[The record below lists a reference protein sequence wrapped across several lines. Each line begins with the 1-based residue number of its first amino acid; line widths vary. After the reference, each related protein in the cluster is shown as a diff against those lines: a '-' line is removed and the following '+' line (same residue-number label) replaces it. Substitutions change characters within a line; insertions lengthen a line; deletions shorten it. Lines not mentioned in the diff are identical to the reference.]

1 MRDTQLDIYRALLM
15 MYIPCVIHVLYWLG
29 DGREPYMSVLLMEM
43 PLVFFLSGA
52 AFSVSRSRR
61 GLWHTFLNR
70 VKRVV
75 LPYYIYAAVLVG
87 IGLIASLLCLKTG
100 FLRSFP
106 LDITRY
112 GWNDIAA
119 ILLGRDI
126 PQFPFI
132 WHLWFIP
139 TYLILSCTFPL
150 QVKLMKTMNSWLY
163 LAICLLLFGAVLA
176 LTGISLLR
184 QVLCYNVFM
193 VSGYLFYKKLNNR
206 TILLAGATAL
216 VIVLVGVLGFGV
228 DFCPMQGHK
237 FPPDWLFVIYN
248 LFVLCFVALIV
259 SRFTIS
265 NNWLFR
271 IWSERGYNIYLY
283 QSVVFAIVHVLRQQL
298 YCDVASTLVR
308 TMLDAVMVLLLSTG
322 LSYLTY
328 PVERFIMNKLRF

>member
-29 DGREPYMSVLLMEM
+29 DGREPYMSVLLVEM

-52 AFSVSRSRR
+52 AFSVSKSRL

-75 LPYYIYAAVLVG
+75 LPYYIYAAVLVS

-100 FLRSFP
+100 LSQYLP

-112 GWNDIAA
+112 GWNDITA
-119 ILLGRDI
+119 IILGRDI

-139 TYLILSCTFPL
+139 PYLILSCTFPL
-150 QVKLMKTMNSWLY
+150 QVKLMKKMNCWLY
-163 LAICLLLFGAVLA
+163 LAICLLLFLVVQA
-176 LTGISLLR
+176 LTG
-184 QVLCYNVFM
+184 
-193 VSGYLFYKKLNNR
+193 
-206 TILLAGATAL
+206 LLAGATAL
-216 VIVLVGVLGFGV
+216 VIVLVGVLGFGM

-248 LFVLCFVALIV
+248 VFVLCFVALIV

-265 NNWLFR
+265 NNRLFR

-298 YCDVASTLVR
+298 FCDISSPLVR
-308 TMLDAVMVLLLSTG
+308 TMLDAGMVLLLSTG
-322 LSYLTY
+322 LSFLTY

>member
-15 MYIPCVIHVLYWLG
+15 MYIPCVIHVMYWLG
-29 DGREPYMSVLLMEM
+29 NGSEPYLSLLLVEM

-61 GLWHTFLNR
+61 GLWPTFLNR

-75 LPYYIYAAVLVG
+75 LPYYIYAAVLLA
-87 IGLIASLLCLKTG
+87 IGLVVTLLCAKVGRFT
-100 FLRSFP
+100 SWP
-106 LDITRY
+106 IDITRY
-112 GWNDIAA
+112 GWKDVAA
-119 ILLGRDI
+119 VLLCHNI

-139 TYLILSCTFPL
+139 PYLILSCTFPL
-150 QVKLMKTMNSWLY
+150 QTKLMQKTNAWLY
-163 LAICLLLFGAVLA
+163 LAICLALFLIAQA
-176 LTGISLLR
+176 LTSISLLR

-193 VSGYLFYKKLNNR
+193 VSGYLFYRKLNS
-206 TILLAGATAL
+206 TAIALAGAAAL
-216 VIVLVGVLGFGV
+216 AIVLVGVWGLGV

-237 FPPDWLFVIYN
+237 FPPDWMFVMYN
-248 LFVLCFVALIV
+248 LFVLCLIALVV

-265 NNWLFR
+265 NNRFFR

-283 QSVVFAIVHVLRQQL
+283 QSVVFAIVHVLRQKT
-298 YCDVASTLVR
+298 YCDLSAPVR
-308 TMLDAVMVLLLSTG
+308 ALLDAGMVLLLSTG

-328 PVERFIMNKLRF
+328 PVERFVMKKLRF

>member
-308 TMLDAVMVLLLSTG
+308 TMLDAGMVLLLSTG

>member
-1 MRDTQLDIYRALLM
+1 MRDTQLDIYWALLM

-29 DGREPYMSVLLMEM
+29 DGKEPYISVMLVEM
-43 PLVFFLSGA
+43 PLVFSLSGA

-61 GLWHTFLNR
+61 GLWPTFLNR
-70 VKRVV
+70 AKRVV

-100 FLRSFP
+100 FLRSFH

-112 GWNDIAA
+112 GWNDIMA
-119 ILLGRDI
+119 IVLGRDI

-139 TYLILSCTFPL
+139 PYLVLSCTFPL
-150 QVKLMKTMNSWLY
+150 QVKLMKKMNSWLY
-163 LAICLLLFGAVLA
+163 LAICLLLFWVVQAH
-176 LTGISLLR
+176 TGISLLR

-206 TILLAGATAL
+206 TVLLAGATAL
-216 VIVLVGVLGFGV
+216 AIVLVGVLGFGV

-308 TMLDAVMVLLLSTG
+308 TMLDAVMVLSLSTG

>member
-15 MYIPCVIHVLYWLG
+15 MYIPCVIHVMYWLG
-29 DGREPYMSVLLMEM
+29 DGREPYMSILLVEM

-52 AFSVSRSRR
+52 AFSVSKSRR
-61 GLWHTFLNR
+61 GLWHTLLNR

-75 LPYYIYAAVLVG
+75 LPYYIYAAVLVS

-100 FLRSFP
+100 LSQYLP

-119 ILLGRDI
+119 IILGRDI

-139 TYLILSCTFPL
+139 PYLILSCTFPL
-150 QVKLMKTMNSWLY
+150 QVKLMKTMSSWLY
-163 LAICLLLFGAVLA
+163 LAICLLLFFVAQS
-176 LTGISLLR
+176 LTSISLLR
-184 QVLCYNVFM
+184 QVLCYNIFM
-193 VSGYLFYKKLNNR
+193 VSGYLFYRKLNSV
-206 TILLAGATAL
+206 TIMGAGTAALA
-216 VIVLVGVLGFGV
+216 IVLIAVFGFGV

-237 FPPDWLFVIYN
+237 FPPDWMFVIYN
-248 LFVLCFVALIV
+248 LFVLCLVALII
-259 SRFTIS
+259 SRFTFSS
-265 NNWLFR
+265 NRLFR

-283 QSVVFAIVHVLRQQL
+283 QSIIFAIVHVLRQQL
-298 YCDVASTLVR
+298 FCDISSPLVR
-308 TMLDAVMVLLLSTG
+308 TMLDAGMVLLLSTG
-322 LSYLTY
+322 LSFLTY

>member
-29 DGREPYMSVLLMEM
+29 DGKEPYISVLLVEM

-61 GLWHTFLNR
+61 GLWPTFLNR

-100 FLRSFP
+100 LLRSFP

-112 GWNDIAA
+112 GWNEIVA
-119 ILLGRDI
+119 IVLGRDI
-126 PQFPFI
+126 PRFPFI

-139 TYLILSCTFPL
+139 PYLILSCTFPL
-150 QVKLMKTMNSWLY
+150 QVKLMKKMNCWLY
-163 LAICLLLFGAVLA
+163 LAICLLLFLAVLA

>member
-29 DGREPYMSVLLMEM
+29 DGKEPYISVMLVEM
-43 PLVFFLSGA
+43 PLVFSLSGA

-61 GLWHTFLNR
+61 GLWPTFLNR
-70 VKRVV
+70 AKRVV

-100 FLRSFP
+100 FLRSFH

-112 GWNDIAA
+112 GWNDIMA
-119 ILLGRDI
+119 IVLGRDI

-139 TYLILSCTFPL
+139 PYLVLSCTFPL
-150 QVKLMKTMNSWLY
+150 QVKLMKKMNSWLY
-163 LAICLLLFGAVLA
+163 LAICLLLFWVVQAH
-176 LTGISLLR
+176 TGISLLR

-206 TILLAGATAL
+206 TVLLAGATAL
-216 VIVLVGVLGFGV
+216 AIVLVGVLGFGV

-308 TMLDAVMVLLLSTG
+308 TMLDAVMVLSLSTG

-328 PVERFIMNKLRF
+328 PVERFIMNKIRF

>member
-15 MYIPCVIHVLYWLG
+15 MYIPCVIHVMYWLG
-29 DGREPYMSVLLMEM
+29 NGSEPYLSLLLVEM

-61 GLWHTFLNR
+61 GLWSTFLNR

-75 LPYYIYAAVLVG
+75 LPYYIYAAVLLA
-87 IGLIASLLCLKTG
+87 IGLVVTLLCTKMGRFT
-100 FLRSFP
+100 SWP
-106 LDITRY
+106 IDITRY
-112 GWNDIAA
+112 DWKDVAA
-119 ILLGRDI
+119 VLLCHNI

-139 TYLILSCTFPL
+139 PYLILSCTFPL
-150 QVKLMKTMNSWLY
+150 QTKLMQKMNAWLY
-163 LAICLLLFGAVLA
+163 LAICLALFLIAQA
-176 LTGISLLR
+176 LTSISLLR

-193 VSGYLFYKKLNNR
+193 VGGYLFYRKLNS
-206 TILLAGATAL
+206 TKIALAGAAAL
-216 VIVLVGVLGFGV
+216 ALVLVGVWGLGA

-237 FPPDWLFVIYN
+237 FPPDWMFVLYN
-248 LFVLCFVALIV
+248 LFVLCLIALVV

-265 NNWLFR
+265 NNRFFR

-283 QSVVFAIVHVLRQQL
+283 QSVVFAIVHVLRL
-298 YCDVASTLVR
+298 KTYCDLSVPVR
-308 TMLDAVMVLLLSTG
+308 TLLDAGMVLILSTG

-328 PVERFIMNKLRF
+328 PVERFVMKKLRF